1 MIQLGFTAAQHIGF
15 SAALT
20 ALTTAGLGC
29 FVLFRNHRLSLY
41 RVFAIYSFA
50 ISYWSACLALH
61 VFTDNRSLALI
72 TGKYLHL
79 GAALIP
85 VLLVHFVTEFFASP
99 RIKLTRYF
107 LGILYGVAAI
117 LAYLCVA
124 GVLVSDVAPKYGISY
139 LMIANPGYAY
149 LVAFFMFCAVC
160 GLAMLLRGYQ
170 RAEGSRKNQIKYL
183 LFGSLFGYV
192 GGLDN
197 FLFLYDIT
205 IFPLFPYGTYAIPVY
220 VSSTAYAIAQYRLL
234 DISVVVK
241 KSLIYGLLLSLLLVP
256 CYVLVIWGQQMAF
269 GEINYLFSFSVLLLF
284 LFVGFLFPKIRF
296 RTEDALER
304 VLFKKRSDYRE
315 TLLRSSQDMVTIVDI
330 KALSD
335 KLVETVAKSLR
346 IDKVSL
352 LLANEGKGSY
362 NLEASVG
369 LDFEHPERI
378 LLSRDGPL
386 IKLLQSRKE
395 PIVKEELEWV
405 PVGPETPQT
414 IETMGKLGAEI
425 SLPIISKEKLI
436 GILNL
441 GHKADRS
448 LYSDEDLE
456 LLSTL
461 GNQAAIAI
469 ENARLYENLKQSQ
482 VTLRRADR
490 LSSLGLLTA
499 GLAHEIRNPLV
510 AIRTFTQLLPERYND
525 AEFRDGFQGLALKEV
540 DRICG
545 LINDLLSFARPSK
558 PNIAPESINDVVDNI
573 ARILE
578 AQAKEKGVVIV
589 RDFAVEVPKAWIDRE
604 QMKQV
609 FMNLILN
616 AIQAMDGEGSIT
628 ISTREVSRRGTAP
641 VGQFVQVEVRDTGI
655 GIPDENLEHIFDPFF
670 TSGKEE
676 GSGLGLAV
684 SHQIVEEH
692 GGFLTVE
699 SKVGQGT
706 GFWVHLPVGAPA
718 RATASGMAHT
728 NETNLSH

>member
-1 MIQLGFTAAQHIGF
+1 M
-15 SAALT
+15 
-20 ALTTAGLGC
+20 
-29 FVLFRNHRLSLY
+29 
-41 RVFAIYSFA
+41 
-50 ISYWSACLALH
+50 
-61 VFTDNRSLALI
+61 
-72 TGKYLHL
+72 
-79 GAALIP
+79 
-85 VLLVHFVTEFFASP
+85 
-99 RIKLTRYF
+99 
-107 LGILYGVAAI
+107 LYGVAAI
-117 LAYLCVA
+117 LAYLCVT
-124 GVLVSDVAPKYGISY
+124 GVLVSEVAPKYDIPY

-149 LVAFFMFCAVC
+149 LVAYFVFCAMW
-160 GLAMLLRGYQ
+160 GLAMLFRGYQ
-170 RAEGSRKNQIKYL
+170 MAEGSRKNQIKYL
-183 LFGSLFGYV
+183 LFGSLFGYA

-220 VSSTAYAIAQYRLL
+220 VSSTAYAIVHYRLL

-241 KSLIYGLLLSLLLVP
+241 KSLIYGLLLLLLLVP

-269 GEINYLFSFSVLLLF
+269 GEINYLFSLSVLLLF
-284 LFVGFLFPKIRF
+284 LFVGFLFPKLRF

-304 VLFKKRSDYRE
+304 VLFKKGFDYRE
-315 TLLRSSQDMVTIVDI
+315 TLLHSSQDMVTIVDL
-330 KALSD
+330 KALSV
-335 KLVETVAKSLR
+335 KLVETIGKSLR
-346 IDKVSL
+346 IGKVSL
-352 LLANEGKGSY
+352 LLSNEGKGSY
-362 NLEASVG
+362 NLEASFG

-441 GHKADRS
+441 GHKEDKS

-558 PNIAPESINDVVDNI
+558 PNVAPENINDVVDNI

-589 RDFAVEVPKAWIDRE
+589 RDFATEVAKAWIDRE

-628 ISTREVSRRGTAP
+628 ISSREVTRRGTTP

-655 GIPDENLEHIFDPFF
+655 GIAEDNLEHIFDPFF

-706 GFWVHLPVGAPA
+706 GFFVHLPVSAPV
-718 RATASGMAHT
+718 RAAASGMAQ
-728 NETNLSH
+728 SHERYGSH